1 MKKRE
6 LRKNISWYVDELAS
20 ELEHA
25 RYWRNCADVAKHDL
39 AGRDQQIRD
48 LKCLLIEHKAMS
60 AIYGINIRQ
69 ERDAFRDKAL
79 ALEEQVAQHPR
90 TVAVSPAYY
99 AEIERDAA
107 LSDVAARDER
117 IRVLEGLLTQWLDYP
132 GASFAALRR
141 LAEDTRKALVTV
153 ASQCDHCGA
162 DLVAVRPAKE
172 QCEECEEVAK

>member
-6 LRKNISWYVDELAS
+6 KIRRLRRVVRWYQQELTAETKLRAYWCRQVTALREQLATGEQRES
-20 ELEHA
+20 EGDDN
-25 RYWRNCADVAKHDL
+25 WRAH
-39 AGRDQQIRD
+39 
-48 LKCLLIEHKAMS
+48 M
-60 AIYGINIRQ
+60 
-69 ERDAFRDKAL
+69 
-79 ALEEQVAQHPR
+79 
-90 TVAVSPAYY
+90 

-141 LAEDTRKALVTV
+141 LAEDTRKALV
-153 ASQCDHCGA
+153 ARAGQCDHCGT
-162 DLVAVRPAKE
+162 DLVAVRPGKE

>member
-1 MKKRE
+1 VKKRE
-6 LRKNISWYVDELAS
+6 LRKNLDWYVNELAR
-20 ELEHA
+20 ELEQT
-25 RYWRNCADVAKHDL
+25 RYWHNRADVAEYDL
-39 AGRDQQIRD
+39 ADHNQQIKD
-48 LKCLLIEHKAMS
+48 LKCLLIKHKAMS

-79 ALEEQVAQHPR
+79 ALEERLAEQAA

-99 AEIERDAA
+99 AELERDAA

-117 IRVLEGLLTQWLDYP
+117 IRVLERLLTQWLDYP

-141 LAEDTRKALVTV
+141 LAEDTRKALV
-153 ASQCDHCGA
+153 ARAGQCDHCGT
-162 DLVAVRPAKE
+162 DLVAVRPGKE